1 MIDIKTI
8 AVPKKSNNGG
18 TSTTI
23 IKSGGGSSSSGS
35 KFDPHYLWG
44 QYFDDTEDI
53 NGDLTGVGSITAKGE
68 IGTEGNIR
76 GDTIFAKKVE
86 VEEGISVD
94 NLDVNTLNAED
105 VNATNV
111 NADVTNTTK
120 LEVGDKEKGQWI
132 IEEDENVD
140 LHVHIPQD
148 ETFRVRPNDVDVF
161 NVNQNKVH
169 ISTKLDLTNSDDGTN
184 VSMGKSVN
192 DKKNTNIKSIVEEG
206 FYFTDSENNVAI
218 GIGNNYIQMGIDIG
232 SPNFISGSKGW
243 RVQPDGTAEFQ
254 NLKVDGNLD
263 VYVITY
269 NEMRATNGILLVTDV
284 GCITDVIDNTIGD
297 NKYWIFT
304 ISEFPPF
311 AIDDYVLLQ
320 YKVDE
325 TRILSFK
332 GIVTAVNE
340 DGKNTVRVLCLSGF
354 EGEGTSNDDR
364 GATTFRTVD
373 PETANGQYLIRIGNK
388 SDANRQTIIKLNPY
402 DGGYIDFMKGLNNEN
417 ILASED
423 NIKGKLPTACRIG
436 NLSGVTYKGTTL
448 EGYGLYADNAYLTGA
463 IKNLENTWSLNED
476 GSGNVA
482 GNHITWDKDGNLKI
496 MLGDN
501 ELNSYI
507 SEIYNELDGKITT
520 TKTELSAEI
529 TASAEALTSDYNK
542 KITDTT
548 TDLEGKINT
557 TKTELE
563 GEITQTAE
571 SLTSDYTK
579 KITDTESD
587 INGKINTKVSELE
600 GEISQSA
607 ESLQSD
613 YNQKITDVDGKITT
627 AESNFTQ
634 TANGISSR
642 VKTIEDDYITS
653 SELNVAAD
661 SISSRVTA
669 IENDYVTTSTLTQT
683 ANGLSSRVSAIE
695 NDYVTSSEIAQS
707 SDSVKLSV
715 FNDLKQRTGIDVQAG
730 KIIMNADNT
739 EFTGNIQLKKA
750 NDVLT
755 VLDSNGSTVINI
767 NNGSV
772 SSTPQVQQNL
782 INLSQQYGK
791 YSYGESINPYSFHY
805 TNTIT
810 GYNIGTFTTSDSIQF
825 KDYMF
830 SIRVASTNYDNG
842 VYDFPSYNYNDGGTY
857 SMTVKF
863 YQKSGSTTYTLHT
876 QTASNKRHF
885 DNATFSPSINGV
897 VYADFTFDFNPNR
910 TKMTNFNM
918 NLFITEAL
926 SFYIYKYPVNLTTIG
941 KNGISVINS
950 SNSFL
955 TKTDSSF
962 KVVEGNYSIDGSATN
977 GFRTSVVPDFS
988 SIYTPTP
995 YYAPIGVP
1003 IYINLSSPSLLKDIT
1018 VYNEDGSSTTVKGFE
1033 VNAKVL
1039 SMIHITGS
1047 SWANNT
1053 NYFIILPY
1061 AEGAM
1066 VHIKNSSSKTFYIY
1080 ARGASTSQNK
1090 NIYYNQHIPTTRNQG
1105 RLYLDLGGNNAHVLT
1120 MYATRN
1126 GWFNMLPL
1134 GS

>member
-1 MIDIKTI
+1 MY

-23 IKSGGGSSSSGS
+23 IKGGGGSSGS
-35 KFDPHYLWG
+35 NFDPHYLWG

-76 GDTIFAKKVE
+76 GNTIFAKNVE

-94 NLDVNTLNAED
+94 NLDVKTLNADE
-105 VNATNV
+105 VNASIV

-161 NVNQNKVH
+161 DVSQDKVH

-218 GIGNNYIQMGIDIG
+218 GIGNNYIQMGIDMG
-232 SPNFISGSKGW
+232 SPNFITGSSGW

-311 AIDDYVLLQ
+311 AVDDYVLLQ

-354 EGEGTSNDDR
+354 EGEGTSDDDR
-364 GATTFRTVD
+364 GATTFKTVD

-388 SDANRQTIIKLNPY
+388 TDKNRQTIIKLNPY
-402 DGGYIDFMKGLNNEN
+402 DGGYIDFMKGLNSEN

-496 MLGDN
+496 MLGDK
-501 ELNSYI
+501 ELNSCI
-507 SEIYNELDGKITT
+507 NELD
-520 TKTELSAEI
+520 AEI
-529 TASAEALTSDYNK
+529 TATAEALTSDYTK
-542 KITDTT
+542 KISDTT

-563 GEITQTAE
+563 GKITQTAE

-587 INGKINTKVSELE
+587 INGKVDKKVTELE
-600 GEISQSA
+600 GKITQSA
-607 ESLQSD
+607 ESLESD
-613 YNQKITDVDGKITT
+613 YNKKITDVDGKITT

-634 TANGISSR
+634 TANSISGR
-642 VKTIEDDYITS
+642 VNNIEDDYITS
-653 SELNVAAD
+653 SELTVATD

-669 IENDYVTTSTLTQT
+669 IENDYVK
-683 ANGLSSRVSAIE
+683 
-695 NDYVTSSEIAQS
+695 SSEITQNA
-707 SDSVKLSV
+707 DNIKIAVY
-715 FNDLKQRTGIDVQAG
+715 DELKNKTGIDVQTG
-730 KIIMNADNT
+730 KIIMDADNT
-739 EFTGNIQLKKA
+739 EFTGNIQLKKSS
-750 NDVLT
+750 DVLT
-755 VLDSNGSTVINI
+755 VLDNNGSTVINI

-772 SSTPQVQQNL
+772 SSTPQVQPNL
-782 INLSQQYGK
+782 IDLTQQYGK
-791 YSYGESINPYSFHY
+791 YSYGDSINPYSFHY

-810 GYNIGTFTTSDSIQF
+810 DYNIGTFTTSDSIQF
-825 KDYMF
+825 KGYMF
-830 SIRVASTNYDNG
+830 GIRVASTNHDNG
-842 VYDFPSYNYNDGGTY
+842 FYDFPSYNYNDGGTY

-863 YQKSGSTTYTLHT
+863 YQKSENTTYTLHT
-876 QTASNKRHF
+876 QTASNKRQF
-885 DNATFSPSINGV
+885 DNATFTPRINGI
-897 VYADFTFDFNPNR
+897 VYADFTIDFNPNR
-910 TKMTNFNM
+910 TKMTNYNM
-918 NLFITEAL
+918 NLFINESL

-941 KNGISVINS
+941 RNGLSVIN
-950 SNSFL
+950 NADAYMSF
-955 TKTDSSF
+955 TD
-962 KVVEGNYSIDGSATN
+962 EGLKIGAGDYVLVANNTDGLAYNTN
-977 GFRTSVVPDFS
+977 GYLNTGS
-988 SIYTPTP
+988 SWNT
-995 YYAPIGVP
+995 PIGCP
-1003 IYINLSSPSLLKDIT
+1003 IYNNIWGDSMMKDCVINS
-1018 VYNEDGSSTTVKGFE
+1018 EDGTSAITVKGYE
-1033 VNAKVL
+1033 VDTKVVN
-1039 SMIHITGS
+1039 MIHITGITY
-1047 SWANNT
+1047 NNINWRNDT
-1053 NYFIILPY
+1053 NYWIILPY
-1061 AEGAM
+1061 AESTM
-1066 VHIKNSSSKTFYIY
+1066 VYIKNSSDKNMRIY
-1080 ARGASTSQNK
+1080 SRGVSSGSSSAYYTK
-1090 NIYYNQHIPTTRNQG
+1090 NIYINKEVGKRNTG
-1105 RLYLDLGGNNAHVLT
+1105 SYYFELKAHNTETLIL
-1120 MYATRN
+1120 YATRD
-1126 GWFNMLPL
+1126 GWFNIRPI
-1134 GS
+1134 G

>member
-1 MIDIKTI
+1 MIKTRMY
-8 AVPKKSNNGG
+8 AVPKEGGNNNSTGFANNSSNNNN
-18 TSTTI
+18 SV
-23 IKSGGGSSSSGS
+23 KSIVAV
-35 KFDPHYLWG
+35 DAEIENL
-44 QYFDDTEDI
+44 QVTNID
-53 NGDLTGVGSITAKGE
+53 VKGE

-76 GDTIFAKKVE
+76 GNTIFAKNVE

-94 NLDVNTLNAED
+94 NLDVKTLNADE
-105 VNATNV
+105 VNASNV

-120 LEVGDKEKGQWI
+120 LEVGDKEKGHWI

-161 NVNQNKVH
+161 DVSQDKVH

-218 GIGNNYIQMGIDIG
+218 GIGNNNIQMGIDMG
-232 SPNFISGSKGW
+232 SPNFITGSSGW

-311 AIDDYVLLQ
+311 AVDDYVLLQ

-354 EGEGTSNDDR
+354 EGQGTSDDDR
-364 GATTFRTVD
+364 GATTFKTVD

-388 SDANRQTIIKLNPY
+388 TDKNRQTIIKLNPY

-417 ILASED
+417 FLASED

-496 MLGDN
+496 MLGDK
-501 ELNSYI
+501 ELNSCI
-507 SEIYNELDGKITT
+507 NELD
-520 TKTELSAEI
+520 AEI
-529 TASAEALTSDYNK
+529 TATAEALTSDYTK
-542 KITDTT
+542 KISDTT

-563 GEITQTAE
+563 G
-571 SLTSDYTK
+571 
-579 KITDTESD
+579 KIT
-587 INGKINTKVSELE
+587 
-600 GEISQSA
+600 QSA
-607 ESLQSD
+607 ESLESD
-613 YNQKITDVDGKITT
+613 YNKKITDVDGKITT

-634 TANGISSR
+634 TANSISGR
-642 VKTIEDDYITS
+642 VKNIEDDYITS
-653 SELNVAAD
+653 SELTVATD

-669 IENDYVTTSTLTQT
+669 IENDYVK
-683 ANGLSSRVSAIE
+683 
-695 NDYVTSSEIAQS
+695 SSEITQNA
-707 SDSVKLSV
+707 DNIKIAVY
-715 FNDLKQRTGIDVQAG
+715 DELKNKTGIDVQTG
-730 KIIMNADNT
+730 KIIMDADNT
-739 EFTGNIQLKKA
+739 EFTGNIQLKKSS
-750 NDVLT
+750 DVLT
-755 VLDSNGSTVINI
+755 VLDNNGSTVINI

-772 SSTPQVQQNL
+772 SSTPQVQPNL
-782 INLSQQYGK
+782 IDLTQQYGK
-791 YSYGESINPYSFHY
+791 YSYGDSINPYSFHY

-810 GYNIGTFTTSDSIQF
+810 DYNIGTFTTSDSIQF
-825 KDYMF
+825 KGYMF
-830 SIRVASTNYDNG
+830 GIRVASTNYDNG
-842 VYDFPSYNYNDGGTY
+842 FYDFPSYNYNDGGTY

-863 YQKSGSTTYTLHT
+863 YQKSENTTYTLHT
-876 QTASNKRHF
+876 QTASNKRQF
-885 DNATFSPSINGV
+885 DNATFTPRINGI
-897 VYADFTFDFNPNR
+897 VYADFTIDFNPNR
-910 TKMTNFNM
+910 TKMTNYNM
-918 NLFITEAL
+918 NLFINESL

-941 KNGISVINS
+941 RNGLSVIN
-950 SNSFL
+950 NTDAYMSF
-955 TKTDSSF
+955 TD
-962 KVVEGNYSIDGSATN
+962 EGLKIGVGDYSLAANKTN
-977 GFRTSVVPDFS
+977 GITCNDS
-988 SIYTPTP
+988 
-995 YYAPIGVP
+995 PIGCP
-1003 IYINLSSPSLLKDIT
+1003 IYNNIMGDFMMKDCSI
-1018 VYNEDGSSTTVKGFE
+1018 YNEDGTSTITVKGYE
-1033 VNAKVL
+1033 VDVKTVN
-1039 SMIHITGS
+1039 MIHITGTTYDNIN
-1047 SWANNT
+1047 WRNDT
-1053 NYFIILPY
+1053 NYWIILPY
-1061 AEGAM
+1061 AESAM
-1066 VHIKNSSSKTFYIY
+1066 VYIKNSSDKNMRIY
-1080 ARGASTSQNK
+1080 SRGVSSGSGSIIYYSK
-1090 NIYYNQHIPTTRNQG
+1090 NIYINKDVGTRNTG
-1105 RLYLDLGGNNAHVLT
+1105 SYYFELKAHNTDTLIL
-1120 MYATRN
+1120 YATRD
-1126 GWFNMLPL
+1126 GWFNIRPI
-1134 GS
+1134 G

>member
-1 MIDIKTI
+1 MY
-8 AVPKKSNNGG
+8 AVPKKSNNGS

-23 IKSGGGSSSSGS
+23 IKGGGGSN
-35 KFDPHYLWG
+35 FDPHYLWG

-76 GDTIFAKKVE
+76 GNTIFAKNVG

-94 NLDVNTLNAED
+94 NLDVKTLNADE
-105 VNATNV
+105 VNASNV

-161 NVNQNKVH
+161 DVSQDKVH
-169 ISTKLDLTNSDDGTN
+169 ISTKLDLTNSEDGTN

-218 GIGNNYIQMGIDIG
+218 GIGNNYIQMGIDMG
-232 SPNFISGSKGW
+232 SPNFIAGSSGW

-311 AIDDYVLLQ
+311 AVDDYVLLQ

-354 EGEGTSNDDR
+354 EGQGTSNDYK
-364 GATTFRTVD
+364 GVTTFRTVD
-373 PETANGQYLIRIGNK
+373 PETASGQYLIRIGNK

-417 ILASED
+417 FLASED

-496 MLGDN
+496 MLGDK
-501 ELNSYI
+501 ELNSCI
-507 SEIYNELDGKITT
+507 NELD
-520 TKTELSAEI
+520 AEI
-529 TASAEALTSDYNK
+529 TATAEALTSDYTK
-542 KITDTT
+542 KISDTT

-563 GEITQTAE
+563 G
-571 SLTSDYTK
+571 
-579 KITDTESD
+579 KIT
-587 INGKINTKVSELE
+587 
-600 GEISQSA
+600 QSA
-607 ESLQSD
+607 ESLESD
-613 YNQKITDVDGKITT
+613 YNKKITDVDGKITT

-634 TANGISSR
+634 TANSISSR
-642 VKTIEDDYITS
+642 VKNIEDDYITS
-653 SELNVAAD
+653 SELTVATD

-669 IENDYVTTSTLTQT
+669 IENDYVK
-683 ANGLSSRVSAIE
+683 
-695 NDYVTSSEIAQS
+695 SSEITQNA
-707 SDSVKLSV
+707 DNIKIAVY
-715 FNDLKQRTGIDVQAG
+715 DELKNKTGIDVQTG
-730 KIIMNADNT
+730 RIIIDADNT
-739 EFTGNIQLKKA
+739 EFTGNIQLKKSS
-750 NDVLT
+750 DVLT
-755 VLDSNGSTVINI
+755 VLDNNGSTVINI

-772 SSTPQVQQNL
+772 SSTPQVQPNL
-782 INLSQQYGK
+782 IDLTIQYGK
-791 YSYGESINPYSFHY
+791 YSYGDSINPYSFHY

-810 GYNIGTFTTSDSIQF
+810 DYNIGTFTTSDSIQF
-825 KDYMF
+825 KGYMF
-830 SIRVASTNYDNG
+830 AIRVASTNYDNG
-842 VYDFPSYNYNDGGTY
+842 FYDFPSYNYNDGGTY

-863 YQKSGSTTYTLHT
+863 YQKSENTTYTLHT
-876 QTASNKRHF
+876 QTASNKRQF
-885 DNATFSPSINGV
+885 DNATFTPRINGI
-897 VYADFTFDFNPNR
+897 VYADFTIDFNPNR
-910 TKMTNFNM
+910 TKMTNYNM
-918 NLFITEAL
+918 NLFINESL

-941 KNGISVINS
+941 RNGLSVTNSSDTYMSFTDEGLKIGVGDYSLAANKTNGITCNDSPIGCPIYNNIMGDFMMKDCVINS
-950 SNSFL
+950 
-955 TKTDSSF
+955 
-962 KVVEGNYSIDGSATN
+962 
-977 GFRTSVVPDFS
+977 
-988 SIYTPTP
+988 
-995 YYAPIGVP
+995 
-1003 IYINLSSPSLLKDIT
+1003 
-1018 VYNEDGSSTTVKGFE
+1018 EDGKSTITVKGYE
-1033 VNAKVL
+1033 VDTKVVN
-1039 SMIHITGS
+1039 MIHITGTTYDNIN
-1047 SWANNT
+1047 WRNDT
-1053 NYFIILPY
+1053 NYWIILPY
-1061 AEGAM
+1061 AESAM
-1066 VHIKNSSSKTFYIY
+1066 VYIKNSSDKNMRIY
-1080 ARGASTSQNK
+1080 SRGVSSGSSNITYYSK
-1090 NIYYNQHIPTTRNQG
+1090 NIYINKEVGTRNTG
-1105 RLYLDLGGNNAHVLT
+1105 SYYFELKAHNTDTLIL
-1120 MYATRN
+1120 YATRD
-1126 GWFNMLPL
+1126 GWFNIRPI
-1134 GS
+1134 G